1 MSDNIKSALAFLRIT
16 DETGNLSLTN
26 LALVASTVAMVLR
39 PELAVTD
46 VAAFVA
52 TVVGYQFKRYVGG
65 SAPVNETEA
74 LTKAIAA
81 LETKVTAM
89 QMANQI
95 RR

>member
-1 MSDNIKSALAFLRIT
+1 MSDKIKSVLAFLRIT

-26 LALVASTVAMVLR
+26 LALVVSTVAMMLR
-39 PELAVTD
+39 PEVAVTD
-46 VAAFVA
+46 AATFVA
-52 TVVGYQFKRYVGG
+52 TVIGYQFKRYVGG
-65 SAPVNETEA
+65 NAPVNESEA

-89 QMANQI
+89 QMANQL